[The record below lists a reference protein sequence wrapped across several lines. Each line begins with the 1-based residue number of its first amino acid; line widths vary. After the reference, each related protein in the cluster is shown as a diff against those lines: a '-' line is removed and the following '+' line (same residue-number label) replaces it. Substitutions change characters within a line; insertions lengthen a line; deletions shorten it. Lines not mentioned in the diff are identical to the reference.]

1 MTPAISFVSELV
13 PDKKLEKT
21 LVYRYYPSS
30 SMKDEILTHVKE
42 HLKCDLEDYTVDIK
56 IEIDLK
62 MYNKP
67 PKHYYDKDIKPTDD
81 TKNT

>member
-21 LVYRYYPSS
+21 LVYRYYPSL
-30 SMKDEILTHVKE
+30 SMKDEILKHVKE

-56 IEIDLK
+56 VEIDLK
-62 MYNKP
+62 MYNRGEKF
-67 PKHYYDKDIKPTDD
+67 YYDKEIKPKDD

>member
-21 LVYRYYPSS
+21 IVYRYYPTS
-30 SMKDEILTHVKE
+30 SMKEEILKHVKE
-42 HLKCDLEDYTVDIK
+42 HLKCDLEGYTVDIK
-56 IEIDLK
+56 VEIDLK
-62 MYNKP
+62 LYNTP
-67 PKHYYDKDIKPTDD
+67 PKFFYEKEIKPIDD